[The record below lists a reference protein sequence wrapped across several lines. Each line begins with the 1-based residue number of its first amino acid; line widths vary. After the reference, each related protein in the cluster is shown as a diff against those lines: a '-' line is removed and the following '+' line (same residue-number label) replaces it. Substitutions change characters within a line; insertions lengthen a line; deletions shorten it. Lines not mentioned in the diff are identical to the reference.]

1 MRRKVAGIYVP
12 QLNIARWIA
21 EECGI
26 RAAAQYMR
34 DCGWSLEAALYN
46 LLGIAR
52 RD

>member
-12 QLNIARWIA
+12 QLSIARWIK
-21 EECGI
+21 EELGV
-26 RAAAQYMR
+26 RHAAQYMR

-46 LLGIAR
+46 LLGIGG